1 MGGYRKGCGRGGITL
16 RKKTALKR
24 EAAICQKRVGTVQIR
39 RKSSGR
45 SLRGAPAKDHPRTH
59 RQGLGAKA
67 TYRTAA
73 VTPPPRAAAP
83 EARGSYESSSPG
95 SASRSASAFRPRRG
109 RRLPLPGSPGKRREG
124 KRRAVGGGREPARSQ
139 SRRRRW
145 SALTPPLKVP
155 SAALRATRVARRR
168 VSSRGPLRPAAVFLV
183 TAETG
188 R

>member
-1 MGGYRKGCGRGGITL
+1 MTTNLLAPNLDLRNPLIPEILIFLLSPQEAKLFNLGTGGGGYRKGCGRGVGITL

-45 SLRGAPAKDHPRTH
+45 SLRGAPAKDHLRTQ
-59 RQGLGAKA
+59 RPGPGAKA

-109 RRLPLPGSPGKRREG
+109 RRLPLPGSPGEKTGRKEKSGWRRH
-124 KRRAVGGGREPARSQ
+124 EPARSQ
-139 SRRRRW
+139 SRGRR
-145 SALTPPLKVP
+145 
-155 SAALRATRVARRR
+155 
-168 VSSRGPLRPAAVFLV
+168 
-183 TAETG
+183 
-188 R
+188 

>member
-1 MGGYRKGCGRGGITL
+1 MGGGGLPQRVWSGGITL

-59 RQGLGAKA
+59 RLGPGAKT

-73 VTPPPRAAAP
+73 VTPPPRGAAP

-109 RRLPLPGSPGKRREG
+109 RRLPLPGSPGEKTGRKEKSGWRRRESG
-124 KRRAVGGGREPARSQ
+124 VNRGGGARASWP
-139 SRRRRW
+139 RLLKRPR
-145 SALTPPLKVP
+145 PPCGP
-155 SAALRATRVARRR
+155 HR
-168 VSSRGPLRPAAVFLV
+168 SRGG
-183 TAETG
+183 E
-188 R
+188 

>member
-1 MGGYRKGCGRGGITL
+1 MGTGRGGWGVTAKGVVGGGITL

-124 KRRAVGGGREPARSQ
+124 KRRAVGGGA
-139 SRRRRW
+139 SRRGVNRGGG
-145 SALTPPLKVP
+145 A
-155 SAALRATRVARRR
+155 RA
-168 VSSRGPLRPAAVFLV
+168 P
-183 TAETG
+183 
-188 R
+188 